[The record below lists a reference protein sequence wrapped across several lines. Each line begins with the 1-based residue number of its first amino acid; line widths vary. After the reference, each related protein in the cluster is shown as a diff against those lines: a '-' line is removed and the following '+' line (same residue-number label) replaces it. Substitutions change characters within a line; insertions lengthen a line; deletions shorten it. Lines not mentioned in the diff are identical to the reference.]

1 MAACG
6 PGLAHRL
13 ASDARSI
20 VARMVTLPAPAAT
33 PLVDVAP
40 SATADARRG
49 FAELPLAKALG
60 IVGDRWS
67 LAVVAQL
74 TEGAQ
79 RFNDLAEALKPIA
92 RTVLSERLRRLEDA
106 SIITKRQYS
115 DAPVRWNYRLS
126 VSGAEL
132 ARVAGVLADWGSRHL
147 GDGLPA
153 LTHEECGSGVMVAW
167 HCADCAP
174 VTAMA
179 FTTR

>member
-1 MAACG
+1 
-6 PGLAHRL
+6 
-13 ASDARSI
+13 
-20 VARMVTLPAPAAT
+20 MVTLPAPAST
-33 PLVDVAP
+33 TLGDLVAAP
-40 SATADARRG
+40 AEDARRG

-60 IVGDRWS
+60 VVGDRWS

-74 TEGAQ
+74 TEGPQ
-79 RFNDLAEALKPIA
+79 RFNDLADALMPIA

-106 SIITKRQYS
+106 RIITRRQYS

-153 LTHEECGSGVMVAW
+153 LTHDACGGGVMVAW
-167 HCADCAP
+167 HCSECGP
-174 VTAMA
+174 VPAKA
-179 FTTR
+179 VTTR

>member
-1 MAACG
+1 VTRRPTRCVSL
-6 PGLAHRL
+6 PT
-13 ASDARSI
+13 
-20 VARMVTLPAPAAT
+20 MVTLPAPVQT
-33 PLVDVAP
+33 PLADPA
-40 SATADARRG
+40 AHAGTDDARRG
-49 FAELPLAKALG
+49 FAELPLAKALTV
-60 IVGDRWS
+60 VGDRWS

-79 RFNDLAEALKPIA
+79 RFNDLADALKPIA

-106 SIITKRQYS
+106 GIITRRQYS

-153 LTHEECGSGVMVAW
+153 LTHAECGGGVMVAW
-167 HCADCAP
+167 HCSECGP
-174 VTAMA
+174 VSPKAVA
-179 FTTR
+179 TR

>member
-1 MAACG
+1 
-6 PGLAHRL
+6 
-13 ASDARSI
+13 
-20 VARMVTLPAPAAT
+20 MVTLPAPAST

-40 SATADARRG
+40 AATVDARRG

-60 IVGDRWS
+60 LVGDRWS

-79 RFNDLAEALKPIA
+79 RFNDLADALKPIA

-106 SIITKRQYS
+106 AIITKRQYS

-153 LTHEECGSGVMVAW
+153 LTHDECGSGVMVAW
-167 HCADCAP
+167 HCSDCGPGAGKP
-174 VTAMA
+174 GTNPK
-179 FTTR
+179 